1 MQATVDCVLR
11 IEAGRGEELERSFPV
26 GDMRRSVGSWGEAF
40 CERKVVSGLVRSMV
54 WDIGSR
60 RREKGSWGKML

>member
-11 IEAGRGEELERSFPV
+11 IEAERGEELERSLPV
-26 GDMRRSVGSWGEAF
+26 GDMRSNVGSWGEAF
-40 CERKVVSGLVRSMV
+40 CERNVVSGLVSSMV